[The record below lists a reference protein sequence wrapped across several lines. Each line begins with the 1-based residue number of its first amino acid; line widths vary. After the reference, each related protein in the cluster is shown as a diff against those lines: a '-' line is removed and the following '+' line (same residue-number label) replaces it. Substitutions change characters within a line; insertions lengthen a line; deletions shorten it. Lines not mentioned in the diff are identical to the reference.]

1 MRERVRACWRK
12 KGKEDRKLGP
22 QATRG
27 TTNRQALLTLH
38 LGMHQQA
45 YCLQLKKM
53 SVRGLFFFY
62 QRLRGPADRSR
73 GVSGGEITA

>member
-1 MRERVRACWRK
+1 MREREKEPAGGK

-45 YCLQLKKM
+45 YCLQLKKI
-53 SVRGLFFFY
+53 SVRELFFIK
-62 QRLRGPADRSR
+62 D
-73 GVSGGEITA
+73 